1 MFQLLLN
8 QINFKYLF
16 IYILLDIIKLNN
28 NYNIIS
34 WFVIQ
39 IFNLLKTKNW
49 KINLEDLLF
58 FYLVDISRR
67 FKSI

>member
-58 FYLVDISRR
+58 FYLVDISKR